1 MFVSATKKKENR
13 KGDIFLHS
21 HKRCKSLRKCTHFS
35 ERFAQYL
42 YFLKMRIHVKSPQ
55 RDLPLLFFFN
65 NLHFDHVL
73 RSTPHVWKYS
83 IELSIFARTLNV
95 CPTTLHTLANP
106 ALIYDG
112 QEALKIIQSS
122 VHCRPRDLVETHLY
136 SSFRV
141 YSDFSNFRFGF
152 SSSFLPLLCPLN
164 PPETET
170 PDDAAH

>member
-1 MFVSATKKKENR
+1 MFVSATKKKRIVKEIYFCIFTNDASLFESVRIFPSVSRNIFIFPKWEFTWNR
-13 KGDIFLHS
+13 RSAIH
-21 HKRCKSLRKCTHFS
+21 R
-35 ERFAQYL
+35 
-42 YFLKMRIHVKSPQ
+42 YF
-55 RDLPLLFFFN
+55 FFFN

-122 VHCRPRDLVETHLY
+122 VHGRPRDLVETHLY

-152 SSSFLPLLCPLN
+152 SSSFLPLLCPLY

>member
-1 MFVSATKKKENR
+1 MQVSSKVYAFFRAFRAISLFSQNENSREIAAARFTAT
-13 KGDIFLHS
+13 
-21 HKRCKSLRKCTHFS
+21 
-35 ERFAQYL
+35 
-42 YFLKMRIHVKSPQ
+42 
-55 RDLPLLFFFN
+55 FFFN

-112 QEALKIIQSS
+112 QEALKIIQSY
-122 VHCRPRDLVETHLY
+122 VHGRPRDLVETHLY

-152 SSSFLPLLCPLN
+152 SSSFFPLLCPLN